1 MISRD
6 KRDSGQRTREALT
19 DSRAGVG
26 YGAPLQRGGDKVP
39 ERKWDDDLRIRA
51 LTMYHPLTT
60 ETTDVNRRQNASE
73 SGVKAFTDRDS
84 GNSDSS

>member
-1 MISRD
+1 M
-6 KRDSGQRTREALT
+6 T
-19 DSRAGVG
+19 DFPAWVG

-39 ERKWDDDLRIRA
+39 ERKWDNDLRIRA
-51 LTMYHPLTT
+51 LTMYHHPLTT